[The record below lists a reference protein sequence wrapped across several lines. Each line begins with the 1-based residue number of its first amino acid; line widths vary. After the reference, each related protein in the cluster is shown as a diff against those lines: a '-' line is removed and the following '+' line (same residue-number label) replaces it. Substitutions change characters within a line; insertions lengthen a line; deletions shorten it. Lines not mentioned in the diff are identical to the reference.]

1 MSDTKDIQNQP
12 SETSSTST
20 SVSGS
25 KKQEQPSFFSFE
37 NIKSLAILALIIFA
51 IRWSVASPYYV
62 PTASMEPTIKVGD
75 RLLAWKLSYNLKIP
89 FTDISLIKWADP
101 RRGDIIVFKYPRDT
115 DVDYVKRIVAVG
127 GDTVQVIDD
136 ILYINGKAQ
145 QRVDHNADRTI
156 LEDIQ
161 DTKDYKILYR
171 ENLEGLNHWVIQNKP
186 EMRRF
191 AHGYWPGVDVPPFT
205 VPTDSVFCVG
215 DNRDNSS
222 DSRVWGVVPMSYIR
236 GRALFVIWSIWTPE
250 GATLPSFRFNRF
262 GKWLDT

>member
-1 MSDTKDIQNQP
+1 MSDTQQ
-12 SETSSTST
+12 ETGDNPATAT
-20 SVSGS
+20 P
-25 KKQEQPSFFSFE
+25 KKKEQPSFFSFE
-37 NIKSLAILALIIFA
+37 NIKSLLVLAVVIFA

-75 RLLAWKLSYNLKIP
+75 RLLAWKLAYNLKIP
-89 FTDISLIKWADP
+89 FTDIPLIKWAEP
-101 RRGDIIVFKYPRDT
+101 HRGDIIVFKYPGNPDI
-115 DVDYVKRIVAVG
+115 DYVKRIVAVA

-136 ILYINGKAQ
+136 ILYINGKAEP
-145 QRVDHNADRTI
+145 RNDHNNDRSI

-161 DTKDYKILYR
+161 DNKDYKILYR
-171 ENLEGLNHWVIQNKP
+171 ENLEGLDHWVIQNKP

-191 AHGYWPGVDVPPFT
+191 ARGYWPGVDAPPFT
-205 VPTDSVFCVG
+205 VPADKVFCIG

-222 DSRVWGVVPMSYIR
+222 DSRVWGPVPMSYIR

-250 GATLPSFRFNRF
+250 GATFPSFRFDRF